1 MGPQHGGAPVESP
14 DSPPRN
20 RMVVAVLS
28 LVGLFVALYLMA
40 HSLGWTGSLICGIGE
55 CATVQSSTYAWVGPI
70 PVSGIG
76 VAGYA
81 ALLVLAFLGLRPGLR
96 RSRTVG
102 LLLLAGSGAGVAFS
116 AWLTY
121 LEAFVIRAWCQWCV
135 VSAILIFLIF
145 LASLPEL
152 RQGGGTPE
160 STGGTT

>member
-1 MGPQHGGAPVESP
+1 MGPQHGVALVESP

-55 CATVQSSTYAWVGPI
+55 CATVQASAYAWVGPI

-81 ALLVLAFLGLRPGLR
+81 ALLGLALVGLRPGMR
-96 RSRTVG
+96 HSRTVG

-152 RQGGGTPE
+152 RQGGATPE

>member
-1 MGPQHGGAPVESP
+1 MGPHGGAPAGSP

-28 LVGLFVALYLMA
+28 LVGLFVSLYLMA

-55 CATVQSSTYAWVGPI
+55 CATVQSSAWAWVGPI

-81 ALLVLAFLGLRPGLR
+81 ALLGLALVGLRPDLR

-135 VSAILIFLIF
+135 VSAILITLIF

-152 RQGGGTPE
+152 RRGEAAPE
-160 STGGTT
+160 SAGGTT